1 MSLLIAYREYT
12 TDGRF
17 VSAAEY
23 ETHSSVLADD
33 LVCLFESNDKPT
45 RLAVG
50 EIYKHQKL
58 MSKKEELKELFRT
71 NVSVRDTKTGRF
83 VKWGNLI

>member
-1 MSLLIAYREYT
+1 MALMIAYREYT

-17 VSAAEY
+17 VSAAEF
-23 ETHSSVLADD
+23 ETHLSVISDD

-83 VKWGNLI
+83 VKWGNFI

>member
-1 MSLLIAYREYT
+1 MALMISYREYT

-23 ETHSSVLADD
+23 ETHTSVLSDD

-45 RLAVG
+45 RIAVG
-50 EIYKHQKL
+50 EIYKLQKL
-58 MSKKEELKELFRT
+58 MTKSEELKELFRT
-71 NVSVRDTKTGRF
+71 NVSVRDMKTGRF

>member
-1 MSLLIAYREYT
+1 MALLIAYREYT

>member
-1 MSLLIAYREYT
+1 MALLIAYREYT

-33 LVCLFESNDKPT
+33 LVCMFESNDKPT

-83 VKWGNLI
+83 VKWGNLT